1 MALTVDRADAK
12 LRDRVLRQLEFT
24 RDVDAHD
31 IGVRAHNGDVTLIG
45 SVRTY
50 PEKVAAAEAIKR
62 LFGVR
67 RIINDIAVTDRAAV
81 TDAELET
88 AANTALHARA
98 GSPPGV
104 SATVRD
110 GVVVL
115 EGTVSWLYQ
124 RFAAEVAV
132 AYLPGVCGVENR
144 IALSTSPPTAALRDE
159 VEQALLR
166 TAGLDWKRI
175 TVNVEGGTVKL
186 SGAVFS
192 LIEKEEAERAAWA
205 NPGVARVESRL
216 EVTSRRWW

>member
-1 MALTVDRADAK
+1 MALTVARADAQ

-31 IGVRAHNGDVTLIG
+31 IDARARDGQVTLFG
-45 SVRTY
+45 SVRTF
-50 PEKVAAAEAIKR
+50 PEKVAAADAIKR

-67 RIINDIAVTDRAAV
+67 GISNEIVVTDRAAV
-81 TDAELET
+81 SDAELEA
-88 AANTALHARA
+88 AANAALHARA
-98 GSPPGV
+98 GAATNV
-104 SATVRD
+104 SAAVRD

-124 RFAAEVAV
+124 RFAAEMAV
-132 AYLPGVCGVENR
+132 AYLRGVCGVENR
-144 IALSTSPPTAALRDE
+144 ISLTASRPTATLRDE

-175 TVNVEGGTVKL
+175 TVSADGGTVKL

>member
-1 MALTVDRADAK
+1 MALTVARADAQ
-12 LRDRVLRQLEFT
+12 LRDRILRQLEFT

-31 IGVRAHNGDVTLIG
+31 INVRARDGHVTLFG
-45 SVRTY
+45 SVRTF

-62 LFGVR
+62 LYGVHG
-67 RIINDIAVTDRAAV
+67 ISNEIAVTDRAAV
-81 TDAELET
+81 GDAELEA
-88 AANTALHARA
+88 AANAALHARA
-98 GSPPGV
+98 GAPTRV
-104 SATVRD
+104 SATVKD

-124 RFAAEVAV
+124 RFAAEMAV

-144 IALSTSPPTAALRDE
+144 TALAASPPTATLRDE

-175 TVNVEGGTVKL
+175 SVSADGGTVKL
-186 SGAVFS
+186 TGAVFS
-192 LIEKEEAERAAWA
+192 LMEKEEAERAAWA